1 VPFKCNLYRYTVA
14 AASTSVAAAF
24 RGKNGDNKD
33 ANDVDGNEDDDK
45 AASSPQ
51 APLRKVVL
59 ARRTSLR
66 LADPVDSLALVASL
80 RARDPDA
87 YQFALIH
94 PGGAAFVGSTPER
107 LFAARDGHAASEAV
121 AGTRPR
127 GADEGEDAAL
137 AYEMLL
143 SPKEHEEFAIV
154 REEVRRA
161 LSSVAEGGHKGVR
174 AELEKGVLRHVSVQ
188 HLYARLGAR
197 LVPGCSEVRPEKR
210 S

>member
-1 VPFKCNLYRYTVA
+1 
-14 AASTSVAAAF
+14 
-24 RGKNGDNKD
+24 
-33 ANDVDGNEDDDK
+33 
-45 AASSPQ
+45 
-51 APLRKVVL
+51 LRRCKVVL
-59 ARRTSLR
+59 ARRTSLT
-66 LADPVDSLALVASL
+66 LADPVDPLSLVASL

-94 PGGAAFVGSTPER
+94 PTGSAFVGSTPER

-154 REEVRRA
+154 REEVRP
-161 LSSVAEGGHKGVR
+161 GGR
-174 AELEKGVLRHVSVQ
+174 SIPLCFPFDTPLIPLRDP
-188 HLYARLGAR
+188 L
-197 LVPGCSEVRPEKR
+197 
-210 S
+210 